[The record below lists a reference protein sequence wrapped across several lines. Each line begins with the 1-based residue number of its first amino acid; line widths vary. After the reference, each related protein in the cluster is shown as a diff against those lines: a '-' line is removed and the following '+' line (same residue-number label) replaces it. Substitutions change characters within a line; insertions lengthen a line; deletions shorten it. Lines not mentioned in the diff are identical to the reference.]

1 VSQAVASGEAAPT
14 AIETVVPLRWRDMDA
29 YGHVNHAVYLTYL
42 EQGRDAALSQLLRD
56 TPDDMGYVVA
66 RVEIDYR
73 RELRLADGPVVVSC
87 RVTKVGGS
95 SARTLETIVNVDGEL
110 AAEAEAV
117 IVKVDREAR
126 RPRPWSEAE
135 QAAFAA
141 TGARA
146 RE

>member
-1 VSQAVASGEAAPT
+1 MT
-14 AIETVVPLRWRDMDA
+14 AEHGAIDTVVPLRWRDMDA

-42 EQGRDAALSQLLRD
+42 EQGRDAALSRLLRD
-56 TPDDMGYVVA
+56 TLGETGYVVA

-87 RVTKVGGS
+87 RVTTVGGS
-95 SARTLETIVNVDGEL
+95 SAGTRETIVNVDGEL

-126 RPRPWSEAE
+126 RPRPWLEAE
-135 QAAFAA
+135 RAAFAA
-141 TGARA
+141 AGARA